1 MVTIYSNVEKCGLR
15 LIATPHFSTLPPMAK
30 ILVVDDEEIMR
41 DMVADTL
48 ELNGHRC
55 SVAANPQIA
64 LEQISV
70 IDPDLVISDFKMP
83 GMTGMDLLKAIK
95 KDRPFQ
101 PFLMMTAFG
110 SIEIAVEAL
119 QNGADHFIVKDNM
132 QHSEVLEHAVNMV
145 LEKYRI
151 KNENSLLRKK
161 LFEKNFIGNGEKYQG
176 LNDFV
181 ETVAPT
187 NATVLITGESG
198 VGKEVL
204 ARAVHYQSQ
213 RVGGPFVKVNCA
225 ALPESLIESELFGHE
240 KGSFTGALKTR
251 LGKFELAD
259 GGTLL
264 LDEIGEM
271 PLTMQSKLL
280 RVLQERVVT
289 RVGGDGEIKVDVRL
303 ICTTNRNLKKEVEN
317 GNFREDLYYRLNVV
331 PVHIPTLAERSE
343 DIPNLAMHFVNKF
356 NEENG
361 YAIQDISDEAIE
373 MLKAQKWPGNI
384 RQLEN
389 AVERAMVFCKNE
401 KRILTP
407 ENFDLED
414 KKVPQKEAEKAKP
427 KKK

>member
-1 MVTIYSNVEKCGLR
+1 
-15 LIATPHFSTLPPMAK
+15 MAK
-30 ILVVDDEEIMR
+30 ILIVDDEEIMR

-48 ELNGHRC
+48 ELSGHRC

-64 LEQISV
+64 LEQIP
-70 IDPDLVISDFKMP
+70 IQNPDLVISDFKMP

-110 SIEIAVEAL
+110 SIETAVEAL
-119 QNGADHFIVKDNM
+119 QNGADHFIVKDNL
-132 QHSEVLEHAVNMV
+132 QHSEILEHAVSMV
-145 LEKYRI
+145 LEKYRFRM
-151 KNENSLLRKK
+151 ENSALKKK
-161 LFEKNFIGNGEKYQG
+161 LIEKNFIGQGEKFAE
-176 LNDFV
+176 LNKFV

-187 NATVLITGESG
+187 NASVLITGESG

-204 ARAVHYQSQ
+204 ARAVHYQSL
-213 RVGGPFVKVNCA
+213 RAGGPFVKINCA

-240 KGSFTGALKTR
+240 KGSFTGAMKTR

-271 PLTMQSKLL
+271 PLPMQSKLL

-289 RVGGDGEIKVDVRL
+289 RVGGDNEIKIDVRI
-303 ICTTNRNLKKEVEN
+303 ICTTNRDLKKEAEN

-331 PVHIPTLAERSE
+331 PVHIAPLRERAE
-343 DIPNLAMHFVNKF
+343 DIAPLVMYFINKF

-361 YAIQDISDEAIE
+361 YAIEDASEETIA
-373 MLKAQKWPGNI
+373 MLQKQKWPGNI

-389 AVERAMVFCKNE
+389 AVERAMVFCKAG
-401 KRILTP
+401 ILTP
-407 ENFDLED
+407 DFFDLEKD
-414 KKVPQKEAEKAKP
+414 EKI
-427 KKK
+427 